1 MFGPVGAFLLPVHR
15 EVNLMLDE
23 ILEIFE
29 RDKKKSTHHK
39 GGLRGR
45 LATMLGGET
54 SDAGRYASPYDDR
67 RRHERGWDDDRDD
80 TTPDSDDD
88 RYDDRRYSSR
98 RKKRDFDPFD
108 FGD

>member
-1 MFGPVGAFLLPVHR
+1 
-15 EVNLMLDE
+15 MLDE

-29 RDKKKSTHHK
+29 RDKRKSSHRK

-45 LATMLGGET
+45 LITMLGGET
-54 SDAGRYASPYDDR
+54 SDSGRYASSDADR
-67 RRHERGWDDDRDD
+67 YASSDAGRNRRERYSDYDRDD
-80 TTPDSDDD
+80 TTPDSDDDD

-98 RKKRDFDPFD
+98 KKKRDFDPFD